1 MEKEIIRRVPD
12 EEVQRIKD
20 LIDYGVPFE
29 EANKIAEMEF
39 NQDQVQDTQQKI
51 LDKYQ
56 ELIEEQSRLIARQEE
71 QINTIGKML
80 ADSQMKMEELIMH
93 HSAMINSLLNR

>member
-1 MEKEIIRRVPD
+1 MKEVIRRISKEQSMRVD
-12 EEVQRIKD
+12 ELMKSG
-20 LIDYGVPFE
+20 LSFE

-39 NQDQVQDTQQKI
+39 NQDTQQKI

-80 ADSQMKMEELIMH
+80 ADSQMKMEELIMQ